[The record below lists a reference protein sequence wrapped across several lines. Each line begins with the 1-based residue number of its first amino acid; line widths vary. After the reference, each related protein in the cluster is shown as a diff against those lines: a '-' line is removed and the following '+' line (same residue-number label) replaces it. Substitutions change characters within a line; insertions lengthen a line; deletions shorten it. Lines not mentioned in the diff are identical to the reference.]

1 MNNKLFSLVLV
12 LSVFL
17 SGCAALDKP
26 GTQVSSNPLE
36 RLQAGNK
43 RFVRHRMKHPDQ
55 SAARIAQTAEG
66 QKPFAVILTC
76 SDSRVSPEIIF
87 DEGIGDL
94 FVIRNAGN
102 IADEEDVLASVEY
115 AVKHLG
121 VHTVVVMGHERCG
134 AMEAMTHEVQEGEPE
149 HVAAIIRHLRNEP
162 EEQVALHSGS
172 TGEALVHQCV
182 AANVEH
188 GVAALRQQLSQ
199 LKGHGAEALTSVV
212 GAIYDVQT
220 GIVHFQ
226 QDPLNKTIEKPVYK
240 HNDTH

>member
-1 MNNKLFSLVLV
+1 MNIKLNSLLLVLA
-12 LSVFL
+12 VFL
-17 SGCAALDKP
+17 SGCAVFNKNDTP
-26 GTQVSSNPLE
+26 VSFDPLE

-66 QKPFAVILTC
+66 QKPYAIILTC

-134 AMEAMTHEVQEGEPE
+134 AMQAMTEELQEDEPE

-162 EEQVALHSGS
+162 EEQVALLSGN

-188 GVAALRQQLSQ
+188 GVAELRQQLRH
-199 LKGHGAEALTSVV
+199 LKGHGSEALTSVV
-212 GAIYDVQT
+212 GAVYDVQT

-226 QDPLNKTIEKPVYK
+226 QDSLTKSIEKPVYK
-240 HNDTH
+240 HNKTH